1 MRNIIE
7 IFKRDIARI
16 RTNVIALLVILGI
29 TIVPPLYAWFNIA
42 ASWDPYGNTSSLKVA
57 VASVDEGYEG
67 ELIPLNIN
75 IGDSVLSALRE
86 NTQLDWVFTTKEKAT
101 KGVKSGKY
109 YAAVIIPKDF
119 SQNMMSIFSSDIE
132 NPKITYYYNA
142 KENAIAPKITD
153 KGASAI
159 QKQVNEVFI
168 ETISETALVALQSV
182 SDMADESGADA
193 IVNNLLNNLE
203 SISNDLTAASGTIQS
218 FSNLTGS
225 AKDMLDTTSEFLNQS
240 KEHSSNNLSSL
251 KNTESSFS
259 DVKTS
264 ISGATDGI
272 NSAITGSQSFYTQ
285 LSSIIDDAF
294 ASQSGSVETLANAL
308 NTLGGRL
315 DPVINDY
322 TSIRDEL
329 SSLKSSIEETL
340 PGVADELDSIIRR
353 LNSAIETQT
362 NLQNKLYQ
370 AAQDIQNSPANI
382 TSAKA
387 ELDQLIQSSSA
398 SLVSVKTDYENNV
411 QGSLNSLFDS
421 LGTTSSTISTL
432 LGQLDT
438 TADNIHKL
446 SGSASSDLAKIQTT
460 LTDTSALIDKT
471 SKRMNTTI
479 DQLKKIKSSGDYEQL
494 QQILSGNS
502 ETISS
507 FLSSPV
513 TLKTHEIYAVAN
525 YGSSMAPFY
534 STLSIWVG
542 GIVLVAILKVTVSAS
557 STAGLKKL
565 KPYQVY
571 LGRYPIFLI
580 VGLLQATLIC
590 LGDLLYL
597 QIQCKHPFLFLL
609 AGWFSSV
616 VYVNIIYTLTVS
628 FGDIGK
634 AICVVLLVVQVAGS
648 GGTFPIETAP
658 AFFRAVY
665 PLLPFVHS
673 MTAMR
678 ECIGGMYGATYWIQM
693 GILGIFLIIS
703 LFFGL
708 VLRNPIIKLND
719 AFMEKL
725 ESTHLI

>member
-67 ELIPLNIN
+67 DLIPLNLN

-109 YAAVIIPKDF
+109 YAAVIIPEDF

-159 QKQVNEVFI
+159 QKQINEVFI

-182 SDMADESGADA
+182 SDVADESGADV
-193 IVNNLLNNLE
+193 IVNNLLNNLTT
-203 SISNDLTAASGTIQS
+203 ISDDLTSASGTIQS

-225 AKDMLDTTSEFLNQS
+225 AKDMLDTTSEFLSQS
-240 KEHSSNNLSSL
+240 KEHANSNLSSL

-259 DVKTS
+259 SVKTS

-272 NSAITGSQSFYTQ
+272 NSAIAGSQSFYTQ

-294 ASQSGSVETLANAL
+294 ASQSGSVETLASTL
-308 NTLGGRL
+308 NTLGGQI
-315 DPVINDY
+315 DPIIQNY
-322 TSIRDEL
+322 TAIKNEL
-329 SSLKSSIEETL
+329 ESLKASIEESL

-353 LNSAIETQT
+353 LDSAIETQK

-370 AAQDIQNSPANI
+370 AAQDIQSSPANI
-382 TSAKA
+382 ASAKA
-387 ELDQLIQSSSA
+387 ELDQLVQSSSA

-411 QGSLNSLFDS
+411 QGSLNNLFDS

-432 LGQLDT
+432 LSQLDT

-513 TLKTHEIYAVAN
+513 SLKTHEIYAVEN

-542 GIVLVAILKVTVSAS
+542 GIVLVAILKVSVSAS

-609 AGWFSSV
+609 AGWFSSI

-678 ECIGGMYGATYWIQM
+678 ECIAGMYGATYWIQM

>member
-1 MRNIIE
+1 MRNIWE
-7 IFKRDIARI
+7 IFKRDIIRI

-86 NTQLDWVFTTKEKAT
+86 NTQLDWVFTTKDKAT

-240 KEHSSNNLSSL
+240 KEHSDSNLSSL
-251 KNTESSFS
+251 KSTKNSFS

-272 NSAITGSQSFYTQ
+272 NSAISGSQSFYTQ

-294 ASQSGSVETLANAL
+294 DSQSGSIETLAGTL
-308 NTLGGRL
+308 NTLGGKI
-315 DPVINDY
+315 DPIIAGY

-329 SSLKSSIEETL
+329 NSLKATIEEDL

-353 LNSAIETQT
+353 LNSAIQTQQ

-370 AAQDIQNSPANI
+370 AAQDIQSSPSNI
-382 TSAKA
+382 ASAKA
-387 ELDQLIQSSSA
+387 ELDQLVQSSSN
-398 SLVSVKTDYENNV
+398 SLVAVKTDYENNV
-411 QGSLNSLFDS
+411 EGSLNNLFDS

-446 SGSASSDLAKIQTT
+446 SGSASSDLTKIQTT

-479 DQLKKIKSSGDYEQL
+479 EQLKKIKSTGDYQQL
-494 QQILSGNS
+494 QQILSGDS

-513 TLKTHEIYAVAN
+513 TLKTHEIYPVAN

-678 ECIGGMYGATYWIQM
+678 ECIAGMYGATYWIEL